1 MQGYLDEANVLGVA
15 AEALPA
21 AHEPILPD
29 QPMGVSTDP
38 AAKCKCIQSYH
49 SIHCMTNI
57 LGAARLYHRKII
69 HFTDNLEQNTSPAK
83 TVASLCCIALAN
95 HCTIN
100 TVGTARLSVKNHS
113 FLHNLEQNTSLGKQL
128 PLFVA

>member
-29 QPMGVSTDP
+29 QSMGVSTDP

-95 HCTIN
+95 HISHN
-100 TVGTARLSVKNHS
+100 PSYQPNISPLLQHVTA
-113 FLHNLEQNTSLGKQL
+113 
-128 PLFVA
+128 